1 MIREQA
7 ENRRFGL
14 VLFDDPKDPSSGWAA
29 VAGEESPR
37 RIGGPNE
44 LSTETIWWT
53 NMSYEFFFKKTEA
66 WRNPWHRHDKYLV
79 ASPSDVLREWGHD
92 PKEVSSDFV
101 CQFVATAFG
110 RVMQLAFKTVREA
123 DQRVRMDEDFAGK
136 TSRADR
142 GRTTP
147 EAANQKR

>member
-1 MIREQA
+1 MVREQA

-53 NMSYEFFFKKTEA
+53 NISYEFFFKKTEA
-66 WRNPWHRHDKYLV
+66 WRNPWLRHDKYLV
-79 ASPSDVLREWGHD
+79 ASPSDVLREWGYD

-101 CQFVATAFG
+101 CQFVAKAFG
-110 RVMQLAFKTVREA
+110 RVMQLAFKIVREA
-123 DQRVRMDEDFAGK
+123 DPRVRMDAEIG
-136 TSRADR
+136 RASCR
-142 GRTTP
+142 ERVC
-147 EAANQKR
+147 QYV